1 MSQQINLFNPVF
13 IKQKK
18 YFSAIAMLQA
28 LGLILLGSMLFYGY
42 ALYQVEQLRQQ
53 SENTTKRYADEQ
65 NRLARYIAGYSP
77 QQAAQ
82 SLENEVKAGELQ
94 LAQQQVL
101 INTLKSGAVGNTT
114 GYSEYLRAFARQIEP
129 GLWLT
134 GFSITGDAAQM
145 SLNGGALNPSLVPI
159 YIRRLNREK
168 IMHGKSFAAMQMQRP
183 SADNGKENRYVEF
196 ALQSAEPSE
205 AAK

>member
-42 ALYQVEQLRQQ
+42 ALYQVGQLRQQ
-53 SENTTKRYADEQ
+53 SEKTAKRYAEEQ
-65 NRLARYIAGYSP
+65 NRLEHYAAEYSP
-77 QQAAQ
+77 QQVAQ
-82 SLENEVKAGELQ
+82 SLENEVKAAELQ
-94 LAQQQVL
+94 LAQQQA
-101 INTLKSGAVGNTT
+101 IIFTLKSGAIGNTV
-114 GYSEYLRAFARQIEP
+114 GYSEYLRAFARQVEP

-145 SLNGGALNPSLVPI
+145 SLNGGVVNPSLVPI

-183 SADNGKENRYVEF
+183 STDNGKESRYVEF
-196 ALQSAEPSE
+196 ALQSAEASE
-205 AAK
+205 

>member
-28 LGLILLGSMLFYGY
+28 LGLLLAGSMLFYGY
-42 ALYQVEQLRQQ
+42 ALYQVGQLRQH
-53 SENTTKRYADEQ
+53 SESTARRYADAQE
-65 NRLARYIAGYSP
+65 RLARYAEEYSP

-82 SLENEVKAGELQ
+82 KLENEIKADEAK
-94 LAQQQVL
+94 LAQQQAL
-101 INTLKSGAVGNTT
+101 INTLKSGAVGNAR
-114 GYSEYLRAFARQIEP
+114 GYSEYMRAFARQIVP

-134 GFSITGDAAQM
+134 GFSIIGDGAQM
-145 SLNGGALNPSLVPI
+145 SLSGGVLNPSLAPV
-159 YIRRLNREK
+159 YIRRLKREK

-183 SADNGKENRYVEF
+183 GAGNGEESRYVEF
-196 ALQSAEPSE
+196 SLQSAEE
-205 AAK
+205 NGAAK